1 MISSASAQIEA
12 IGGAHL
18 KKTVMRNGKAVVIP
32 DYATVQGILLG
43 AIATFVIFITIIGP
57 EYVSPPTLTRLVFG
71 NTVLISVSGITG
83 RTSSSSR
90 LHSRVVR
97 QLLGRFRKGRTQR
110 RSVRSSEVSYFF
122 TLCSL
127 TKSSR
132 VSMTPRDVRYNYF
145 LSLIGSD
152 TKCKEAVLP
161 VVGPQI
167 ILFLFAKP
175 VLQIFSSSLVFINP

>member
-1 MISSASAQIEA
+1 M
-12 IGGAHL
+12 

-97 QLLGRFRKGRTQR
+97 QLLGRFRKGRIQR

-122 TLCSL
+122 TLCSS